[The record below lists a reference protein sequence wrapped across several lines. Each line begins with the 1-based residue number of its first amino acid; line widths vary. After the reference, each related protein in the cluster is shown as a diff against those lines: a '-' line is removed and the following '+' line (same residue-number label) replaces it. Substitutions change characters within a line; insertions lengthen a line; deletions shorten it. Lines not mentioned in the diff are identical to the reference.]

1 MLGFFFRKCEITPMC
16 IASAGQS
23 SSPSSKSSPSLCLL
37 QNCLQ
42 GKKENEKI
50 MVFKTNRIVRSLWV
64 RLQYNS
70 SLETLEQTAIFYSG
84 RITRLAGLTSLK
96 INHTQAETQ
105 SSLML
110 PAQGFVMLCWGPR
123 EPPWA
128 LGGGYPCSCFCLGN
142 WAKAGQFLLLSPFC
156 PIFLLELVFDTQ
168 CSGATLCFVLQ
179 RGCCTVMLTWWT

>member
-1 MLGFFFRKCEITPMC
+1 MC

-23 SSPSSKSSPSLCLL
+23 SSPSSKSSPSPCLL